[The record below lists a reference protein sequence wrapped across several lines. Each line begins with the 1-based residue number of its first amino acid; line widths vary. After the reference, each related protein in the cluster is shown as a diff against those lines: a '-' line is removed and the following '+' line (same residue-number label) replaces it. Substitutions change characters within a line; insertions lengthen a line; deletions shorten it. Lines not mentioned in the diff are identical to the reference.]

1 MISISA
7 ESLMG
12 TAADVKPPGRL
23 VFCTVS
29 SDYLGA
35 GGRLTGG
42 PAPELIRAGY
52 AHEISHAPRLA
63 RWLSLADLAHAVAL
77 IEGGGVEGP
86 DARGLLDGLLALDA
100 IAPHDF
106 PWRAELGDAFNS
118 REHELKA
125 RVGPAAAG
133 WLSAGRPRREAFRV
147 ALRLAARAGV
157 VELHDATLDLAGA
170 LVDLAARHGDD
181 LAADY
186 TYLQPAQPSSIG
198 HLLLTYAYPAL
209 RDAERMRAVHAWLD
223 LSVAGVGGSAGS
235 RWPLDRARLAELLGC
250 SGVMTHTKD
259 AMWQADGYVELA
271 SAVAMA
277 ATHGSQLGQD
287 LEILASQEFG
297 AVRLAD
303 RHSRASA
310 LMPQKRN
317 PYALAVI
324 RTQAGIAAGDL
335 AAMLVALHTGSART
349 DHFHLLNGS
358 VPRALEEA
366 VAVTRLAAEV
376 VGGLEIDAARWERAA
391 REGFTAAADVADVLA
406 VEAGIDYRTAH
417 HIVGRAVRDLI
428 EQGRPPSDLTPERL
442 AAAAEGSAGRAV
454 QISAAALASALD
466 PAACVAARLQTGSA
480 APAQVGSM
488 IEDCRRRIAG
498 ARAISAAARERVTG
512 AQAALLARARELSR

>member
-1 MISISA
+1 MLVRA
-7 ESLMG
+7 RDVNRCG
-12 TAADVKPPGRL
+12 AALELRA
-23 VFCTVS
+23 VS

-42 PAPELIRAGY
+42 PAPELVRAGY
-52 AHEISHAPRLA
+52 AHEITHGPRLA
-63 RWLSLADLAHAVAL
+63 RWLSSADLAHAVAL
-77 IEGGGVEGP
+77 IEGGAVGGDE
-86 DARGLLDGLLALDA
+86 ARGLLEGLLALDA
-100 IAPHDF
+100 IAPEAF
-106 PWRAELGDAFNS
+106 PWRADLGDAFNS

-147 ALRLAARAGV
+147 ALRLAARTGIAD
-157 VELHDATLDLAGA
+157 LHDATLDLAQA
-170 LVDLAARHGDD
+170 LVGLADRHADD

-209 RDAERMRAVHAWLD
+209 RDAARMREVHDWLD

-250 SGVMTHTKD
+250 TGVMTHAKD
-259 AMWQADGYVELA
+259 AMWQADGYIALA
-271 SAVAMA
+271 AAVVTA

-287 LEILASQEFG
+287 LEIFASQEFA
-297 AVRLAD
+297 AVQLAD

-317 PYALAVI
+317 PYALAVM

-335 AAMLVALHTGSART
+335 AAMLVTLHTGSART

-358 VPRALEEA
+358 VPRLLDEA

-406 VEAGIDYRTAH
+406 VEAGLDYRTAH
-417 HIVGRAVRDLI
+417 HVVGRAVRELLDEGL
-428 EQGRPPSDLTPERL
+428 PPDALTPERL
-442 AAAAEGSAGRAV
+442 SAAAERSVGRALR
-454 QISAAALASALD
+454 ISAEALADALD
-466 PAACVAARLQTGSA
+466 PAACVAARRQVGSA
-480 APAQVGSM
+480 APAEVASM
-488 IEDCRRRIAG
+488 IADCTRQIG
-498 ARAISAAARERVTG
+498 EARAISAAARERATG
-512 AQAALLARARELSR
+512 AEDALRSRARDLAR

>member
-1 MISISA
+1 MS
-7 ESLMG
+7 
-12 TAADVKPPGRL
+12 T
-23 VFCTVS
+23 
-29 SDYLGA
+29 DYLGA

-42 PAPELIRAGY
+42 PAPELVRAGY
-52 AHEISHAPRLA
+52 AHEISHGPRLA

-77 IEGGGVEGP
+77 VEGGAVAGD
-86 DARGLLDGLLALDA
+86 DARGLLEGLLELDA
-100 IAPHDF
+100 IAPGDF

-125 RVGPAAAG
+125 RVGAAAAG

-147 ALRLAARAGV
+147 ALRLVARAGV
-157 VELHDATLDLAGA
+157 TDLHDATLDMAAA
-170 LVDLAARHGDD
+170 LVDLADRHADD

-186 TYLQPAQPSSIG
+186 TYLQPAQPTSIG

-209 RDAERMRAVHAWLD
+209 RDAERMRGVREWLD

-235 RWPLDRARLAELLGC
+235 RWPLDRERLAELLGC
-250 SGVMTHTKD
+250 AGVMTHAKD
-259 AMWQADGYVELA
+259 AMWQADGYIELA
-271 SAVAMA
+271 SAVATA

-287 LEILASQEFG
+287 LEILASQEFA
-297 AVRLAD
+297 AVQLAD

-358 VPRALEEA
+358 VPRALDEA
-366 VAVTRLAAEV
+366 VAVTRLSAEV
-376 VGGLEIDAARWERAA
+376 VAGLEIDAARWERAA
-391 REGFTAAADVADVLA
+391 RQGFTAAADVADVLA
-406 VEAGIDYRTAH
+406 VEAGLDYRTAH
-417 HIVGRAVRDLI
+417 HIVGRAVRELVDAGLA
-428 EQGRPPSDLTPERL
+428 PDALTPERL
-442 AAAAEGSAGRAV
+442 SAAAEVAAGRPV
-454 QISAAALASALD
+454 EISAAALADALD

-480 APAQVGSM
+480 APAEVASM
-488 IEDCRRRIAG
+488 IGDCRRRIA
-498 ARAISAAARERVTG
+498 AAREVSS
-512 AQAALLARARELSR
+512 AARARATAAEDALRRRARELAR

>member
-1 MISISA
+1 MS
-7 ESLMG
+7 
-12 TAADVKPPGRL
+12 T
-23 VFCTVS
+23 
-29 SDYLGA
+29 DYLGA

-42 PAPELIRAGY
+42 PAPELVRAGY
-52 AHEISHAPRLA
+52 AHEVSHGPRLA

-77 IEGGGVEGP
+77 VEGGAVAGD
-86 DARGLLDGLLALDA
+86 DARGLLGGLLELDA
-100 IAPHDF
+100 VAAGDF
-106 PWRAELGDAFNS
+106 PWRPELGDAFNS

-125 RVGPAAAG
+125 RVGASAAG

-147 ALRLAARAGV
+147 ALRLAARDGV
-157 VELHDATLDLAGA
+157 LALHDTTLDLAAA
-170 LVDLAARHGDD
+170 LVDLAERHRDD

-198 HLLLTYAYPAL
+198 HLLLAYAYPAL
-209 RDAERMRAVHAWLD
+209 RDADRMRTVHGWLD

-235 RWPLDRARLAELLGC
+235 RWPLDRERLAVLLGC
-250 SGVMTHTKD
+250 SGVMTHAKD

-271 SAVAMA
+271 SAVATA

-287 LEILASQEFG
+287 LEILASQEFA
-297 AVRLAD
+297 AVQLAD

-335 AAMLVALHTGSART
+335 AATLVALHTGSART

-358 VPRALEEA
+358 IPRGLDEA

-376 VGGLEIDAARWERAA
+376 VGGLTIDAARWERAA
-391 REGFTAAADVADVLA
+391 RQGFTAAADVADVLA

-417 HIVGRAVRDLI
+417 HIVGRAVRDLVDA
-428 EQGRPPSDLTPERL
+428 GLPPDALTPERL
-442 AAAAEGSAGRAV
+442 SAAAEAAAGRTV
-454 QISAAALASALD
+454 EISAEALSAALD

-480 APAQVGSM
+480 APAEVAAM
-488 IEDCRRRIAG
+488 IAECRGRI
-498 ARAISAAARERVTG
+498 AAARELSAEARARATG
-512 AQAALLARARELSR
+512 AEAALRDRARELAR